1 MLLWP
6 IILLTLALFGYVIY
20 VFATMERENIM
31 ADWAS
36 NRCGI
41 FVMFAASYFKPD
53 DDPRTPGEFS
63 LDNIRFCMGQLSK
76 AAMAAALAP
85 YNTILN
91 QQSDNVSTNGIA
103 LNYLRKV
110 SKNMMD
116 AFMSF
121 IDPFFRKF
129 KDVSYQIGIIVQ
141 HLKMAMGRVN
151 AILTSFIY
159 QGLSLITGLQN
170 MIQFIIVVIMIIL
183 AILIALL
190 IIFFFIIF
198 PFIPTIIVP
207 VIVIIIAAAVGTMAG
222 AASSMQGS
230 FCFEPRTPVR
240 LLDGSTKPISEVHMG
255 DMLEGGGTVE
265 GILQMDGS
273 KTILY
278 ELDGI
283 RVSGSHLV
291 YNGERGVWLSVSED
305 SRATPIIEK
314 EPILYCLNTSNRIIP
329 VETNKGTIQQFRD
342 WEEIAE
348 NDIIGQAGWDALVSK
363 IVGVSGSN
371 DDTFSLMDGRNTV
384 LTENGIKTLNMIR
397 VGDSIQLSYN
407 RSTKVIGIVDGRVKG
422 GNTQGWMSGC
432 IERVYMSTERPYRR
446 LSTIRVGKDFLIGRH
461 LITEC
466 GEFIVN
472 VNGSTIMVR
481 DFTEVGADRI
491 HLTYP
496 FVSERLNANKSF

>member
-1 MLLWP
+1 
-6 IILLTLALFGYVIY
+6 
-20 VFATMERENIM
+20 
-31 ADWAS
+31 
-36 NRCGI
+36 
-41 FVMFAASYFKPD
+41 
-53 DDPRTPGEFS
+53 
-63 LDNIRFCMGQLSK
+63 
-76 AAMAAALAP
+76 
-85 YNTILN
+85 
-91 QQSDNVSTNGIA
+91 
-103 LNYLRKV
+103 
-110 SKNMMD
+110 
-116 AFMSF
+116 
-121 IDPFFRKF
+121 
-129 KDVSYQIGIIVQ
+129 
-141 HLKMAMGRVN
+141 
-151 AILTSFIY
+151 
-159 QGLSLITGLQN
+159 
-170 MIQFIIVVIMIIL
+170 
-183 AILIALL
+183 
-190 IIFFFIIF
+190 
-198 PFIPTIIVP
+198 
-207 VIVIIIAAAVGTMAG
+207 
-222 AASSMQGS
+222 
-230 FCFEPRTPVR
+230 
-240 LLDGSTKPISEVHMG
+240 
-255 DMLEGGGTVE
+255 
-265 GILQMDGS
+265 MDGS

-278 ELDGI
+278 ELNGI

-329 VETNKGTIQQFRD
+329 VVTNKGTIQQFRD